1 MRKAILYS
9 AAVFGVAALVA
20 SAFLLQYQSSST
32 ALSSKSNIVVTNF
45 QPGHGFVIQS
55 SAGSQLDD
63 PSTFALGEQSL
74 RITTEGDGSS
84 VFTRKAIT
92 PALNFT
98 DRMVKAWIKV
108 DRVDNIREL
117 RISATGDD
125 FRTWTDYWI
134 AGDGASAAFLQ
145 NNKWNVITLSL
156 AQTMATGNPD
166 SSRVDS
172 VQVRVTDRGTGEPA
186 NVWLNGIALVQRNDR
201 GIVSIAFDDGYES
214 DYTHARP
221 VLDKYHFP
229 ATSYVVGSLVGGTGR
244 LSIAQLKNLQDLNG
258 WDIASHSYTHSNL
271 TERARPEIETDLE
284 LSKQFLERNG
294 LYKGSEHFAYP
305 YGEFDD
311 DELRSLVQK
320 YFKTARTAAG
330 PGETLPPSDPYR
342 LRAMVVVNTT
352 SPSEVSQRVQD
363 AIAGGDWL
371 ILVFHKV
378 VDSDADEDS
387 EYLQSNFEQIVDD
400 IASRG
405 VEVLTVSEVYANGFR

>member
-1 MRKAILYS
+1 
-9 AAVFGVAALVA
+9 
-20 SAFLLQYQSSST
+20 
-32 ALSSKSNIVVTNF
+32 
-45 QPGHGFVIQS
+45 
-55 SAGSQLDD
+55 
-63 PSTFALGEQSL
+63 
-74 RITTEGDGSS
+74 
-84 VFTRKAIT
+84 
-92 PALNFT
+92 
-98 DRMVKAWIKV
+98 MVKAWVKV

-117 RISATGDD
+117 RISVTGDD

-145 NNKWNVITLSL
+145 NNKWNLITLSL

-166 SSRVDS
+166 TSRVDS

-186 NVWLNGIALVQRNDR
+186 TVWLNGIALVQRNDR

-229 ATSYVVGSLVGGTGR
+229 ATSYVVGSLVGGAGR
-244 LSIAQLKNLQDLNG
+244 LSMTQLKNLQDLNG

-305 YGEFDD
+305 YGEFDEE
-311 DELRSLVQK
+311 ELRSLVQK
-320 YFKTARTAAG
+320 YFSTARAAAG

-352 SPSEVSQRVQD
+352 LPSEVSQRVQD